1 MLYIIYWLLK
11 CAFSRMHP
19 KLFFCLLFFE
29 KHKVHLHV
37 NAHWKGICKK
47 HGTHWSFQR
56 RWGEKN
62 VLLYKKKKK
71 KTAKH
76 QTSGLALS
84 GMSITLSD
92 RKLFYAM
99 TKRLQC
105 KRGGWGVRLCS
116 SPRCLTETVTSTRA
130 AKSAAGE
137 LRWAAELFQECCIN

>member
-19 KLFFCLLFFE
+19 KLFFCLLFLKNIRCIGTLMHIGRAFA
-29 KHKVHLHV
+29 KSM
-37 NAHWKGICKK
+37 AHIGVFRDAEGKK
-47 HGTHWSFQR
+47 MCCCI
-56 RWGEKN
+56 
-62 VLLYKKKKK
+62 KKK

-84 GMSITLSD
+84 GNSITLSD

-105 KRGGWGVRLCS
+105 KRGGWGVRLCG